1 MNKEAS
7 LGPRADGAGSPS
19 TAGSSAASG
28 TGSTT
33 ARLPILPQVPP
44 VPDVPSLA
52 RGLLAV
58 ELCLT
63 ALELVLVAGPVVV
76 LLRGSLD
83 ARVGIGWFWPWPVG
97 LWVLSLVGSTLAMRP
112 LLAAMAMKRRQESIA
127 PALTESIQRGLRR
140 IPVEAGRLR
149 TAAWSIAAALL
160 ALRCMR
166 ANVFDAVS
174 ATGVVVMTLLY
185 SGTAGAIRSLWWQK
199 KLEPVR
205 RAILPNVDP
214 LRVFAL
220 TYRRRLGRIAFVIL
234 GITHAVIAALTAVF
248 TDLSSRHA
256 ALMLSLSAP
265 ALLPGLL
272 FWGRSLYRRT
282 LPIER
287 YLDVA
292 VRNPPPRG
300 AARDDPRATDAF
312 RAAQSMPYRLAS
324 YQALWTT
331 LAALAVISVGRRW
344 VGFDTGTAV
353 RLLAAVALI
362 VLAMGLYEM
371 LLLRDVLRPLLGQLG
386 ARHRL
391 SVAEIRAAAGL
402 RIKLVGFVVT
412 VTVVTSGLVVLFA
425 LAPARHTLTLVAS
438 LILVLGLSS
447 GLVMLIVR
455 DIVSPI
461 RALEERTD
469 EMARGELA
477 RPVPPAGEADEIGRL
492 TFAFEEMRRALR
504 DKLRSTESL
513 NIDLEREVRRRTEVL
528 EQRNTE
534 LRDAMEK
541 LRRAQDDLVRSEKL
555 ASMGR
560 LVAGIAHEINNP
572 VNAVINTIGPLD
584 ELLGGL
590 RDATRP
596 AGEPELRRLGAEA
609 EEMLGV
615 IQRGATRTK
624 AIVQA
629 LHNYSRGDDEQKRE
643 VNLARSV
650 DDTLDLLRHRL
661 KGVRVDKR
669 VDPELRIEG
678 FAGQIDQVLMNL
690 VTNAAQAIGDRPG
703 GGTIG
708 ITAEGD
714 PERVV
719 LTVADDGPG
728 MSPEIL
734 TRIFDPFFTTKDVG
748 EGSGL
753 GLSIVH
759 GIVERHGGKIA
770 AESLPGRGTTFRV
783 WLPRRASA
791 PST

>member
-7 LGPRADGAGSPS
+7 LGPRVDGAGSP
-19 TAGSSAASG
+19 TTVSA
-28 TGSTT
+28 TG
-33 ARLPILPQVPP
+33 RLPVHPHPQ

-83 ARVGIGWFWPWPVG
+83 ARAGLGWFWPWPLG
-97 LWVLSLVGSTLAMRP
+97 LWLLSLVGSTLAMRP
-112 LLAAMAMKRRQESIA
+112 LLEAMAMKRRQESIA

-248 TDLSSRHA
+248 TELSSRHA

-312 RAAQSMPYRLAS
+312 RAAQSMPYRLAA

-344 VGFDTGTAV
+344 VGFDTGTAI

-425 LAPARHTLTLVAS
+425 LAPARHTPTLVAS

-528 EQRNTE
+528 EQRNGE
-534 LRDAMEK
+534 LRDALEK
-541 LRRAQDDLVRSEKL
+541 LRRAQDDLVRTEKL

-572 VNAVINTIGPLD
+572 VNAVINSLGPLD
-584 ELLGGL
+584 
-590 RDATRP
+590 DAVKRIA
-596 AGEPELRRLGAEA
+596 AGEGGSPIDIAKEA
-609 EEMLGV
+609 EEILAV
-615 IQRGATRTK
+615 VQRGATRTK

-629 LHNYSRGDDEQKRE
+629 LHGYARGDDSVQRE

-650 DDTLDLLRHRL
+650 DETLGLLQHRLRHV
-661 KGVRVDKR
+661 KVVKDVEPKA
-669 VDPELRIEG
+669 RILG
-678 FAGQIDQVLMNL
+678 FPGQVDQVLMNL
-690 VTNAAQAIGDRPG
+690 LTNAAQAIGDR
-703 GGTIG
+703 GGTI
-708 ITAEGD
+708 
-714 PERVV
+714 RVSAQVHDARV
-719 LTVADDGPG
+719 LLLVSDDGPG
-728 MSPEIL
+728 IPADVL
-734 TRIFDPFFTTKDVG
+734 PRIFDPFFTTKDVG

-759 GIVERHGGKIA
+759 GIIERHGGRIDVDSRPGQGTIFTISFPRPG
-770 AESLPGRGTTFRV
+770 AESAKAT
-783 WLPRRASA
+783 S
-791 PST
+791 